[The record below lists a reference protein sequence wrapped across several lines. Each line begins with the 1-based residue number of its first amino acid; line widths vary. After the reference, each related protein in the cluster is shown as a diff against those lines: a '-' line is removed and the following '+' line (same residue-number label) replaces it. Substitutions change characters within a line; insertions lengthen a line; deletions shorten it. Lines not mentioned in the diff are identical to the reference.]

1 MAHIKTGI
9 YAVHDKVA
17 DNILSIQMHKA
28 EAAAVRV
35 FHDAALQQ
43 GTLLNQHT
51 ADMQLLRLGWLELNN
66 HITPDYSVVLDGER
80 WMQMQEANRDTADST
95 ARDKPALVS
104 QR

>member
-17 DNILSIQMHKA
+17 DNILNIQMHKA

-66 HITPDYSVVLDGER
+66 HITPDYTVVLDGER
-80 WMQMQEANRDTADST
+80 WLQMQAANRDTGTSSSDQ
-95 ARDKPALVS
+95 KPVLAS
-104 QR
+104 SR